1 MDFGEFIEELKT
13 RFCCSSVCDCFGDHE
28 DCKNCSEYVI
38 THSDFCEVLQKL
50 KENNN
55 E

>member
-1 MDFGEFIEELKT
+1 MDFEEFIEELKT
-13 RFCCSSVCDCFGDHE
+13 RFYCSSVGDCIGDYE
-28 DCKNCSEYVI
+28 DCKNCNEYVI